1 MHAIVEVG
9 AKQFN
14 VKKDDIIE
22 VNKQE
27 AEKGKVI
34 VLDKVLLVYSDKA
47 IEVGQPYVKGA
58 KVEAT
63 VLGQTKGEK
72 TVSYKY
78 RRRKGSSDW
87 KKGHRAKL
95 TELKIKGIELG
106 L

>member
-14 VKKDDIIE
+14 VKKDDVIE
-22 VNKQE
+22 VNKQ
-27 AEKGKVI
+27 AGEKGKDI
-34 VLDKVLLVYSDKA
+34 ILDKVLLVYSDKA
-47 IEVGQPYVKGA
+47 IEIGQPYVKGA
-58 KVEAT
+58 KIEAT

-72 TVSYKY
+72 TLAYKY

-87 KKGHRAKL
+87 KKGHRAQL
-95 TELKIKGIELG
+95 TELKIKSIDLG